1 MQNRQSADMG
11 QHNVQHNKVNM
22 ILPEKLKGL
31 AAIIGRNE
39 RVARGLEIF
48 ADCVVRLV
56 IVLNNQ

>member
-1 MQNRQSADMG
+1 
-11 QHNVQHNKVNM
+11 M

-48 ADCVVRLV
+48 ADRVVRLV